1 MDLRT
6 RAFAALS
13 GQLSHPHGLPGG
25 LVGRMLNRGNRG
37 VVAAAADALEVRP
50 GAVLA
55 DIGFGG
61 GVGIEL
67 LLRRDGRAGKV
78 HGVDVSATMIAAAQR
93 RFRRE
98 IGAGRLVL
106 HNAAVEQLPLD
117 DAGLDGA
124 ITLNTLYF
132 VTDLPTALSEMARVL
147 KADGRLVI
155 GLGDHDAMGRM
166 PFTAHGFTL
175 RPIDQVVDAL
185 GDAGLLLEEHRRV
198 GSGDGAFHLILAR
211 PIDGSGRA

>member
-1 MDLRT
+1 MDLRD

-13 GQLSHPHGLPGG
+13 GQLGHPHGLPGR

-37 VVAAAADALEVRP
+37 AVAAAADALEVRP
-50 GAVLA
+50 GGVLA
-55 DIGFGG
+55 DLGFGG

-67 LLRRDGRAGKV
+67 LLRRIGSTGQV
-78 HGVDVSATMIAAAQR
+78 HGVDVSATMIDAAQR

-98 IGAGRLVL
+98 ITAGRLVL
-106 HNAAVEQLPLD
+106 HNAAVEDLPMD
-117 DAGLDGA
+117 DAGFNGA

-155 GLGDHDAMGRM
+155 GLGDPDAMGRM
-166 PFTAHGFTL
+166 PFTAHGFNL
-175 RPIDQVVDAL
+175 RPISQVVDAL
-185 GDAGLLLEEHRRV
+185 GGAGLQLEEHRRV
-198 GSGDGAFHLILAR
+198 GDGDGAFHLLTAT
-211 PIDGSGRA
+211 PISVSGRV